1 MSRYEHIPFETEA
14 PLFDDEH
21 NENEHNVQLLDG
33 TAASDDDNDN
43 DDNDK
48 PTTPAADD
56 NADPSTTNDESADV
70 PLASV
75 ARAAESPFGPAAAA
89 TTTTAVPT
97 TSPPHYPVFS
107 LRDGVFSNLHPPS
120 SSSSSSSTPTDPTKP
135 AFTADP
141 PSYIENLSAPPP
153 AYYEPT
159 TVVATSGLGDDGE
172 VLIEGLPVGDLG
184 SFMGHALFSIVFD
197 FIGFVLTAILAQTH
211 AARAGARVG
220 LGVTLCRYGAFML
233 RDPADDP
240 YGPWDDNT
248 PADDYNNRARADNA
262 KWLSAIFIV
271 IGGFMILRSIIDLL
285 YVSRLEKVIK
295 SSSAAEPAPV

>member
-14 PLFDDEH
+14 PLFDDEEP
-21 NENEHNVQLLDG
+21 NDNEHNIQLLHG
-33 TAASDDDNDN
+33 AAAASDNDDDNDN
-43 DDNDK
+43 DNDE
-48 PTTPAADD
+48 PTTPAGVDD
-56 NADPSTTNDESADV
+56 VNRSTASNDNDSADV
-70 PLASV
+70 PLASI
-75 ARAAESPFGPAAAA
+75 ARAAESSFGPAAAA
-89 TTTTAVPT
+89 ASPAAVPA

-120 SSSSSSSTPTDPTKP
+120 SSSSSSSPTTTTDPSKP
-135 AFTADP
+135 AFTAEP
-141 PSYIENLSAPPP
+141 PSYIENLSTPPP

-197 FIGFVLTAILAQTH
+197 FIG
-211 AARAGARVG
+211 
-220 LGVTLCRYGAFML
+220 YGAFML

-240 YGPWDDNT
+240 YGPWDDNN
-248 PADDYNNRARADNA
+248 DDYNNRARADNA

-271 IGGFMILRSIIDLL
+271 IGSFMIIRSLIDLL

-295 SSSAAEPAPV
+295 SSSAAEPTPV